1 MKPIEKIREEEDLHY
16 LSVEELKKTLC
27 GFVDDC
33 MERMGEEKTTGIMK
47 TENGKFLFCIE
58 DVFITNK
65 DRDGKEVLTYYCE
78 IYSSLQEEETKVL
91 N

>member
-16 LSVEELKKTLC
+16 LTLDKLKDTLC
-27 GFVDDC
+27 SHLDDS
-33 MERMGEEKTTGIMK
+33 MERMGKEKSTGIMK

-58 DVFITNK
+58 DVFITRK
-65 DRDGKEVLTYYCE
+65 GKDGKEVLSYYCE
-78 IYSSLQEEETKVL
+78 IDSSLQEEPEVL

>member
-1 MKPIEKIREEEDLHY
+1 MKPIEQIKEEEDIHY
-16 LSVEELKKTLC
+16 LSVDKLKQTLC

-33 MERMGEEKTTGIMK
+33 MSRMGKEKATGI
-47 TENGKFLFCIE
+47 TRTDDGKFMFCIE

-65 DRDGKEVLTYYCE
+65 GRDGKDVLSYYCE
-78 IYSSLQEEETKVL
+78 VHSSLQEEPEVL

>member
-1 MKPIEKIREEEDLHY
+1 MKPIEEIKEEEDLHY
-16 LSVEELKKTLC
+16 LSVEELKDTIC
-27 GFVDDC
+27 EYIDDS
-33 MERMGEEKTTGIMK
+33 MERMGKEKTTGIMK
-47 TENGKFLFCIE
+47 TDDGKFMFCIE

-78 IYSSLQEEETKVL
+78 IYSSLQEEETEVL

>member
-16 LSVEELKKTLC
+16 LTLDKLKDTLC
-27 GFVDDC
+27 SHLDDS
-33 MERMGEEKTTGIMK
+33 MERMGKEKSTGIMK

-58 DVFITNK
+58 DVFITRK
-65 DRDGKEVLTYYCE
+65 GRDGKELLSYYCE
-78 IYSSLQEEETKVL
+78 IDSSLQEEPEVL

>member
-1 MKPIEKIREEEDLHY
+1 MKPIEEIKEEEDLHY
-16 LSVEELKKTLC
+16 LSVEELKDTIC
-27 GFVDDC
+27 EYIDDS
-33 MERMGEEKTTGIMK
+33 MERMGKEKTTGIMK
-47 TENGKFLFCIE
+47 TDDGKFMFCIE

-78 IYSSLQEEETKVL
+78 IYSSLQEEEPEVL

>member
-1 MKPIEKIREEEDLHY
+1 MKTIEQINVDEDIDYVSIEK
-16 LSVEELKKTLC
+16 LKETLC
-27 GFVDDC
+27 GYIDDS
-33 MERMGEEKTTGIMK
+33 MERMGKEKTTGIMK

-58 DVFITNK
+58 DVVMTNK

-78 IYSSLQEEETKVL
+78 IDSSLQEEETEVL

>member
-1 MKPIEKIREEEDLHY
+1 MKPIEEIKEEEDLHY
-16 LSVEELKKTLC
+16 LSVEELKDTIC
-27 GFVDDC
+27 EYIDDS
-33 MERMGEEKTTGIMK
+33 MERMGKEKTTGIMK
-47 TENGKFLFCIE
+47 TDDGKFMFCIE

-78 IYSSLQEEETKVL
+78 IYSSLQEEEPKVL